1 VGQGTDNT
9 FIFMMIPMFVIMYF
23 VLFRPQMKKQKEL
36 KAVIESITK
45 GSEVI
50 TNGGILGKVTKVKD
64 DYLVVE
70 IAPTVEIVVQRQAVS
85 NVLQNGTIK
94 SIN

>member
-1 VGQGTDNT
+1 MGQGGDNT
-9 FIFMMIPMFVIMYF
+9 FLFMMIPMFVIMYF
-23 VLFRPQMKKQKEL
+23 ILFRPQMKKQKEL
-36 KAVIESITK
+36 KAMVDSIAK

-50 TNGGILGKVTKVKD
+50 TNGGILGKVNKVKD
-64 DYLVVE
+64 DYLVLE
-70 IAPTVEIVVQRQAVS
+70 IASGVEVVVQRNAVA

>member
-1 VGQGTDNT
+1 MGQGGDNT
-9 FIFMMIPMFVIMYF
+9 FLFMMIPMFVVMYF

-36 KAVIESITK
+36 KAMVESITK

-50 TNGGILGKVTKVKD
+50 TNGGILGKVNKIKD
-64 DYLVVE
+64 DYLVLE
-70 IAPTVEIVVQRQAVS
+70 IAPNVEVVVQRQAVA
-85 NVLQNGTIK
+85 NVLQNGTLK